1 MSFRPRLMSLCL
13 QAVGPFL
20 DLGKFGR
27 RKPKMAHILLIA
39 RRLSKKRMIA
49 GQRTQ
54 IPSDPRQQ
62 GIAHEDIHEVQSLR
76 LLVAMGA
83 STRNYEHVAS
93 HDFLAKPTGDM
104 NTRSAN
110 DQSQLTELVAVLAD
124 RKLPQLTVNNHP
136 CPPVGK
142 KMVIAQRSDRH
153 GGIVLLNGGII
164 KDEATPLVP
173 SSRHMSSPFS
183 QASWIASPLVGS
195 PYSGVIAP
203 YVRKSFSL
211 SQPHVTATLRVTA
224 LGLYECEINGRKV
237 GDLVLT
243 PGWTDYAKRVYFQTH
258 DVTSLLQPGE
268 NAIGALLGDGWY
280 CGQVAWHSR
289 QLYGDRPL
297 FLAQLEITFA
307 DGSREIIATDANWK
321 TATSPVLQ
329 NDLLHG
335 ETYDA
340 RQERDGWSRGGFD
353 DSDWAPVEIP
363 ESPAISLDEPVG
375 PPVRR
380 IEEIRPV
387 SLTPKVAWPMDAYIY
402 DLGQN
407 FSGRVR
413 LTVKAARGR
422 TIKLRYAEI
431 LNPDGSIYVANLR
444 TAHTTDYYTCKGSE
458 EEIWEPS
465 FTFHGFRYV
474 ELTGLHKDE
483 KADITGIVLHSDTA
497 PTGSF
502 ACSHPLLNQ
511 LQKNIVWGQK
521 SNFLEVPTDC
531 PQRDERL
538 GWTGDAQVFVRTA
551 SFNMDVQAFFHK
563 WMQDMRDAQAANGA
577 VPSVAPNR
585 KFLGDQEEGGPAW
598 SDATIIC
605 PWTIYL
611 SYADQK
617 ILADHYEAM
626 QRYMTFLADH
636 RCKDFIRSH
645 PDVDKWGGYG
655 DWLALDGS
663 GKTEGGTLKEFIG
676 TALYAYDADLMSQ
689 IATILGHPDDA
700 RRYAELHQNIVQA
713 FRRRFVTPEG
723 LIAAG
728 TQTAYVLALHFGL
741 IPEENRDMAA
751 QELVRDIK
759 RREVHLATGFVG
771 TPYLLS
777 VLEKHGHLD
786 VAYQLLEQETFP
798 SWLFPI
804 KNGATTIWERWD
816 GWTPDKGFQDV
827 GMNSFNHYAYG
838 AVGAWMYQVVAG
850 LDLDPKAP
858 GYEHI
863 IFQPKP
869 GGTLTWA
876 EARLKTP
883 RGETAIRWDLKDGQF
898 TSSVTVPTGSRATF
912 HPPFGAAEAVAL
924 EAGTHQLSW
933 PVPVK

>member
-1 MSFRPRLMSLCL
+1 
-13 QAVGPFL
+13 
-20 DLGKFGR
+20 
-27 RKPKMAHILLIA
+27 
-39 RRLSKKRMIA
+39 
-49 GQRTQ
+49 
-54 IPSDPRQQ
+54 
-62 GIAHEDIHEVQSLR
+62 
-76 LLVAMGA
+76 
-83 STRNYEHVAS
+83 
-93 HDFLAKPTGDM
+93 
-104 NTRSAN
+104 
-110 DQSQLTELVAVLAD
+110 
-124 RKLPQLTVNNHP
+124 
-136 CPPVGK
+136 
-142 KMVIAQRSDRH
+142 
-153 GGIVLLNGGII
+153 
-164 KDEATPLVP
+164 
-173 SSRHMSSPFS
+173 MSSPFS
-183 QASWIASPLVGS
+183 QASWIASSLFGS
-195 PYSGVIAP
+195 PQGGVIAP
-203 YVRKSFSL
+203 YVRKSFAL
-211 SQPHVTATLRVTA
+211 TQPVASATLRVTA
-224 LGLYECEINGRKV
+224 LGLYECEINGQKV
-237 GDLVLT
+237 GDHALA

-258 DVTSLLQPGE
+258 DVTSLLQSGE

-280 CGQVAWHSR
+280 CGHVAWQTR
-289 QLYGDRPL
+289 QLYGDRPC
-297 FLAQLEITFA
+297 FLAQLEIIFA
-307 DGSREIIATDANWK
+307 DGSREIIATDASWR

-329 NDLLHG
+329 NDLLQG

-340 RQERDGWSRGGFD
+340 RQERDGWSRSGFND
-353 DSDWAPVEIP
+353 GDWAAVEILP
-363 ESPAISLDEPVG
+363 SPAISLDEPVG

-387 SLTPKVAWPMDAYIY
+387 SLTPKTAWPMDSYIY

-413 LTVKAARGR
+413 LTVKAERGR

-431 LNPDGSIYVANLR
+431 LNPDGTIYVANLR
-444 TAHTTDYYTCKGSE
+444 TARATDHYTCKGSE
-458 EEIWEPS
+458 EETWEPS

-474 ELTGLHKDE
+474 EVTGFLKDE
-483 KADITGIVLHSDTA
+483 KADVTGIVLHSDT
-497 PTGSF
+497 PPIGHF
-502 ACSHPLLNQ
+502 ACSQPMLNQ

-531 PQRDERL
+531 PQRDERM
-538 GWTGDAQVFVRTA
+538 GWTGDAQVFIRTA
-551 SFNMDVQAFFHK
+551 SFNMDVQGFFHK
-563 WMQDMRDAQAANGA
+563 WMQDMRDAQGPRGG
-577 VPSVAPNR
+577 VPSVAPN
-585 KFLGDQEEGGPAW
+585 KNFLGDQEDGGPAW

-611 SYADQK
+611 SYADKK

-626 QRYMTFLADH
+626 QRYMDFMANH
-636 RCKDFIRSH
+636 RCQGFIRSH
-645 PDVDKWGGYG
+645 PDVDEWGGYG

-676 TALYAYDADLMSQ
+676 TAFYAYDAELMSK
-689 IATILGHPDDA
+689 IADILGHADDA

-741 IPEENRDMAA
+741 IPEENRALAA
-751 QELVRDIK
+751 LELVRDIK
-759 RREVHLATGFVG
+759 RREFHLATGFAG

-786 VAYQLLEQETFP
+786 VAYRLLEQETFP

-816 GWTPDKGFQDV
+816 GWTPEKGFQDI

-850 LDLDPKAP
+850 LELDPQAP

-883 RGETAIRWDLKDGQF
+883 RGEAAIRWDLTDGQF
-898 TSSVTVPTGSRATF
+898 KSTVIVPAGSRATF
-912 HPPFGAAEAVAL
+912 HPPFGATGVVAL
-924 EAGTHQLSW
+924 EAGTHELSW
-933 PVPVK
+933 PVDAK